1 LEFFLVMDNW
11 GRVVSKELAAY
22 GKVSIGC
29 EGRGGYYCKY
39 EVQCIQAE
47 FTIEPLHR
55 RYPMSDFATFKQYY
69 NLADQL
75 FEKSS
80 KDDIAE
86 TARLLAMNLAHYQ
99 SKYGALPLEE
109 TLAMISME
117 KPNGEQIK
125 LLTDAMELL
134 VGVLGN
140 VVTGLGQ
147 ERH

>member
-1 LEFFLVMDNW
+1 
-11 GRVVSKELAAY
+11 
-22 GKVSIGC
+22 
-29 EGRGGYYCKY
+29 
-39 EVQCIQAE
+39 
-47 FTIEPLHR
+47 
-55 RYPMSDFATFKQYY
+55 MSDFATFKQYY

-99 SKYGALPLEE
+99 SRYGVLPLEE
-109 TLAMISME
+109 TLVMIGME
-117 KPNGEQIK
+117 KPNSEQIK
-125 LLTDAMELL
+125 LLTDAMAIL

-140 VVTGLGQ
+140 VVTGIGQ